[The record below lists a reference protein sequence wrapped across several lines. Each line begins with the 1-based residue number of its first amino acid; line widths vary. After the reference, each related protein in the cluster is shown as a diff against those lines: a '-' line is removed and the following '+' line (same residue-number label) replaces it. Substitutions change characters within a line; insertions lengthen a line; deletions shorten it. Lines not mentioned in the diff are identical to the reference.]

1 MLHVL
6 VMAPSAC
13 CNERGVAL
21 NTANSL
27 CASAIAVFS
36 SATSSSK
43 DALIFCA
50 SANAL
55 GACFL
60 RTAST
65 CASLSKDALWRLA
78 ILKTSDNTALRKGA
92 LPHFLQFKRLAD
104 DMPQPC
110 TPQVAKQ
117 KPDNRTNLGIS
128 VEFWERD
135 HTPHNYVHNRRRY
148 YWVVAHNL
156 HDGGVW
162 HHCQARV
169 VRPEPWRCA
178 GVLPMTYGRL
188 DEGGA
193 GEHKWV
199 GFK

>member
-55 GACFL
+55 GACFI

-65 CASLSKDALWRLA
+65 CASLSKEALLRLA
-78 ILKTSDNTALRKGA
+78 ILEVSDNAALRKGA
-92 LPHFLQFKRLAD
+92 LPHSFYILNASP
-104 DMPQPC
+104 MIPPNH
-110 TPQVAKQ
+110 A
-117 KPDNRTNLGIS
+117 
-128 VEFWERD
+128 
-135 HTPHNYVHNRRRY
+135 PH
-148 YWVVAHNL
+148 
-156 HDGGVW
+156 
-162 HHCQARV
+162 
-169 VRPEPWRCA
+169 
-178 GVLPMTYGRL
+178 
-188 DEGGA
+188 
-193 GEHKWV
+193 K
-199 GFK
+199 